1 MPWAS
6 FSFSNSNSV
15 KHYPWYFIN
24 PNPLGPCA
32 RNSTEPHKIQH
43 LCTCGVPIGTEP
55 HKIQQ
60 AWPVWFWLSGV
71 KCHNVFIVLDEQ
83 EPVGELTHESGST
96 ALPQNSTVHGILDQ
110 KMSKSPWGNSPT
122 KAVPQHCHKIQ
133 HLHKCHTLQYQTT
146 QNYTGSFGPWY
157 WITQNQTTILQHF
170 VRVWYWTTQN
180 QTEPPVWFC
189 VVWGS

>member
-1 MPWAS
+1 MLTQTNHS
-6 FSFSNSNSV
+6 SLLVNCLLFSAFFVNVWCVLNV
-15 KHYPWYFIN
+15 LTVCWRH
-24 PNPLGPCA
+24 C
-32 RNSTEPHKIQH
+32 RRVD
-43 LCTCGVPIGTEP
+43 GVLTAISMTR
-55 HKIQQ
+55 
-60 AWPVWFWLSGV
+60 PVWFWLSGV